1 MIAVRNVFNLKFGRA
16 KEAKALMKEAV
27 EINRKNG
34 LKDVRV
40 FSDLTGQ
47 SYRLIFETYHES
59 LAEFESKLQ
68 AVFGNADWRTM
79 YDKLIPLMDSAHRE
93 IFTVEA

>member
-16 KEAKALMKEAV
+16 KEAKTLMNEAV

-40 FSDLTGQ
+40 FTDLTGP
-47 SYRLIFETYHES
+47 SYTIVFETYHES
-59 LAEFESKLQ
+59 LADFESKLQ
-68 AVFGNADWRTM
+68 ALFGNAEWRTM
-79 YDKLIPLMDSAHRE
+79 YDKFTPLVESAHRQ
-93 IFTVEA
+93 IFTVEV

>member
-59 LAEFESKLQ
+59 LVNSNQNFRPS
-68 AVFGNADWRTM
+68 
-79 YDKLIPLMDSAHRE
+79 SATPIGE
-93 IFTVEA
+93 QCTKN